1 MGYWRPQSARALA
14 EFSGRICRAWD
25 AATEAERA
33 ERHMIN
39 PDEPVVL
46 RVPNPEWSGPGE
58 AGPYGEDDEGEPTHI
73 CFHVECIGGG
83 GDVDDGEECGH
94 EGAQIT
100 GQEIDGRE
108 FLCNGRRLSGTAT

>member
-1 MGYWRPQSARALA
+1 MGYWIPQNARALA
-14 EFSGRICRAWD
+14 EFFSRICKSWD

-46 RVPNPEWSGPGE
+46 RVPNPDWD
-58 AGPYGEDDEGEPTHI
+58 GPYGEDDEGEPTHI

-83 GDVDDGEECGH
+83 GDVEDGEECGH